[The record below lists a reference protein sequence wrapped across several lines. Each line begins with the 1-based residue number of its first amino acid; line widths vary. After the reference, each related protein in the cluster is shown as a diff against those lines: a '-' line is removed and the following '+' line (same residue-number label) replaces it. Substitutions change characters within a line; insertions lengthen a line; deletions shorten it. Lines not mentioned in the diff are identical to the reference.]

1 MERLGDK
8 PALQWMNAKSDTEFT
23 GWSWRQYREQVQS
36 FARSLVKVGMAPFQS
51 VNIMGFNSRH
61 WLVANVGAI
70 AAGGMAAGVY
80 TTSAPKAVAYQMK
93 HSEAAVAVVD
103 GVAQLGKFKPIV
115 GDLPQLKALVV
126 YNCTEVPSD
135 LKAALEAGGKVKV
148 YTWDA
153 FMGLGSEAQ
162 DGEVASR
169 IAAAKPGNCC
179 TLIYTSGT
187 TGIPKAVMI
196 SNDNA
201 TWTAQQLAES
211 IESSPSDRGVSY
223 LPLSHVAAQILDI
236 HVPMCMLLLLLLLLH
251 TLSIS
256 LYLALLPPSLAS
268 VTGSVVYFAF
278 PDALK
283 GTLGLTLKAAQPTV
297 FFGVPRVWEKFMAAL
312 SAVQAPPAAKRGAVG
327 LGKCR
332 VAYTGAA
339 PTSPEVFTFF
349 DSIGLPLFE
358 VFGQS
363 ECTGPQCVNLPA
375 IGDKPER
382 RKVGTCGPALPGT
395 EMRIVAETKE
405 VVYRG
410 RHIMMGYMKSPEKT
424 REAIDSEGECW
435 VQCTCVCDCV
445 TVWLGVD

>member
-8 PALQWMNAKSDTEFT
+8 PALQWMNAKTDTEFT

-153 FMGLGSEAQ
+153 FMGLGSKAQ
-162 DGEVASR
+162 DGEVARR

-236 HVPMCMLLLLLLLLH
+236 HVPMCMLLLAAAAAAPH
-251 TLSIS
+251 AV
-256 LYLALLPPSLAS
+256 YLTLLPPSS
-268 VTGSVVYFAF
+268 
-278 PDALK
+278 
-283 GTLGLTLKAAQPTV
+283 
-297 FFGVPRVWEKFMAAL
+297 
-312 SAVQAPPAAKRGAVG
+312 
-327 LGKCR
+327 
-332 VAYTGAA
+332 
-339 PTSPEVFTFF
+339 
-349 DSIGLPLFE
+349 LPLSL
-358 VFGQS
+358 Q
-363 ECTGPQCVNLPA
+363 
-375 IGDKPER
+375 
-382 RKVGTCGPALPGT
+382 
-395 EMRIVAETKE
+395 
-405 VVYRG
+405 
-410 RHIMMGYMKSPEKT
+410 
-424 REAIDSEGECW
+424 
-435 VQCTCVCDCV
+435 
-445 TVWLGVD
+445 

>member
-1 MERLGDK
+1 M
-8 PALQWMNAKSDTEFT
+8 
-23 GWSWRQYREQVQS
+23 
-36 FARSLVKVGMAPFQS
+36 
-51 VNIMGFNSRH
+51 
-61 WLVANVGAI
+61 
-70 AAGGMAAGVY
+70 
-80 TTSAPKAVAYQMK
+80 
-93 HSEAAVAVVD
+93 
-103 GVAQLGKFKPIV
+103 
-115 GDLPQLKALVV
+115 
-126 YNCTEVPSD
+126 
-135 LKAALEAGGKVKV
+135 
-148 YTWDA
+148 
-153 FMGLGSEAQ
+153 
-162 DGEVASR
+162 
-169 IAAAKPGNCC
+169 
-179 TLIYTSGT
+179 
-187 TGIPKAVMI
+187 
-196 SNDNA
+196 
-201 TWTAQQLAES
+201 
-211 IESSPSDRGVSY
+211 
-223 LPLSHVAAQILDI
+223 
-236 HVPMCMLLLLLLLLH
+236 
-251 TLSIS
+251 
-256 LYLALLPPSLAS
+256 
-268 VTGSVVYFAF
+268 TGSVVYFAF

-312 SAVQAPPAAKRGAVG
+312 SAIQAPPAAKRGAVG

-435 VQCTCVCDCV
+435 VQVYSCV
-445 TVWLGVD
+445 